1 MKFVAAP
8 ERRRDEETRWCDRK
22 EVQKSIPRLGKTL
35 GASLR
40 SPDQGCN
47 GPSREGRRMSAKHK
61 FVSIGAVAMVAAA
74 LAAGSA
80 AAEDKSKGPL
90 KVVVFSVNGA
100 SPTIHTMIETASAAA
115 KARGWTV
122 ETYDGNGDQVATN
135 NQANTFITRG
145 FDALI
150 NIASDNNQMGGVIA
164 NANQARLPFV
174 STFSGMVPGITVD
187 IGSNNVAD
195 GVIAASALAARI
207 DGEGKVLTLN
217 WTVVP
222 ALAERDA
229 GFHAVMSEYKKIKLT
244 EMEIK
249 VPGEVDDSFNKITD
263 YLTGHKNV
271 KAIWMGWDEVGVP
284 AARAVQQSHV
294 DQKPFVV
301 SMDGN
306 DAAYDLIRDG
316 TPLWLTVAY
325 DVRGMGVQAV
335 QAGAHPGGRQPFHQ
349 RPIYKKPGLITQ
361 GTGPPKGPI
370 PYFQNLPPY
379 SADIPKAN

>member
-1 MKFVAAP
+1 MFAKRSLVSVAVAA
-8 ERRRDEETRWCDRK
+8 
-22 EVQKSIPRLGKTL
+22 VL
-35 GASLR
+35 AS
-40 SPDQGCN
+40 
-47 GPSREGRRMSAKHK
+47 
-61 FVSIGAVAMVAAA
+61 A

-80 AAEDKSKGPL
+80 AAQEKSKGPL
-90 KVVVFSVNGA
+90 KVAIFSVNAA
-100 SPTIHTMIETASAAA
+100 SPTIHAMIESASAAA

-122 ETYDGNGDQVATN
+122 ENYDGNGDQVATN

-150 NIASDNNQMGGVIA
+150 NIASDNNQMAGVIA
-164 NANQARLPFV
+164 NANKAKIPFV

-195 GVIAASALAARI
+195 GVFSASALAARI
-207 DGEGKVLTLN
+207 NGEGEVLKMN
-217 WTVVP
+217 WTVLP

-229 GFHAVMSEYKKIKLT
+229 GFHAVMNEYKKIKVT

-249 VPGEVDDSFNKITD
+249 VPGQVDDTFNKVTD

-271 KAIWMGWDEVGVP
+271 KAVWMGWDEVGVA

-294 DQKPFVV
+294 EQKPFVV

-316 TPLWLTVAY
+316 SPLWLTVAY

-335 QAGAHPGGRQPFHQ
+335 QAVADAVDGKTFAERQV
-349 RPIYKKPGLITQ
+349 YKKPCLITKD
-361 GTGPPKGPI
+361 TAPPKGE
-370 PYFQNLPPY
+370 LPDFKTCILY
-379 SADIPKAN
+379 TADLPK

>member
-1 MKFVAAP
+1 MSVKH
-8 ERRRDEETRWCDRK
+8 
-22 EVQKSIPRLGKTL
+22 RLAL
-35 GASLR
+35 
-40 SPDQGCN
+40 
-47 GPSREGRRMSAKHK
+47 M
-61 FVSIGAVAMVAAA
+61 AAA
-74 LAAGSA
+74 AGAAAMLAAGPA

-90 KVVVFSVNGA
+90 KVVIFSVNGA
-100 SPTIHTMIETASAAA
+100 SPTIHTMIESATAAA

-150 NIASDNNQMGGVIA
+150 NIASDNNQMAGVIA
-164 NANQARLPFV
+164 NANKAKIPFV

-195 GVIAASALAARI
+195 GVFAASALAARI
-207 DGEGKVLTLN
+207 NGEGEVLKMN
-217 WTVVP
+217 WTVLP

-229 GFHAVMSEYKKIKLT
+229 GFHAVMNEYKKIKVT

-249 VPGEVDDSFNKITD
+249 VPGQVDDTFNKVTD

-271 KAIWMGWDEVGVP
+271 KAIWMGWDEVGVA

-306 DAAYDLIRDG
+306 DAAYDLIREG
-316 TPLWLTVAY
+316 SPLWLTVAY

-335 QAGAHPGGRQPFHQ
+335 QAVADAVDGKTFAERQ
-349 RPIYKKPGLITQ
+349 IYKKPCLIVKETA
-361 GTGPPKGPI
+361 PVKGEYPDFKTCI
-370 PYFQNLPPY
+370 LY
-379 SADIPKAN
+379 SADLPK

>member
-1 MKFVAAP
+1 MFAKRSLVSVAVAAVL
-8 ERRRDEETRWCDRK
+8 T
-22 EVQKSIPRLGKTL
+22 S
-35 GASLR
+35 
-40 SPDQGCN
+40 
-47 GPSREGRRMSAKHK
+47 
-61 FVSIGAVAMVAAA
+61 A

-80 AAEDKSKGPL
+80 AAQEKSKGPL
-90 KVVVFSVNGA
+90 KVAIFSVNAA
-100 SPTIHTMIETASAAA
+100 SPTIHAMIESASAAA

-122 ETYDGNGDQVATN
+122 ENYDGNGDQVATN

-150 NIASDNNQMGGVIA
+150 NIASDNNQMAGVIA
-164 NANQARLPFV
+164 NANKAKIPFV

-195 GVIAASALAARI
+195 GVFSASALAARI
-207 DGEGKVLTLN
+207 NGEGEVLKMN
-217 WTVVP
+217 WTVLP

-229 GFHAVMSEYKKIKLT
+229 GFHAVMNEYKKIKVT

-249 VPGEVDDSFNKITD
+249 VPGQVDDTFNKVTD

-271 KAIWMGWDEVGVP
+271 KAVWMGWDEVGVA

-294 DQKPFVV
+294 EQKPFVV

-316 TPLWLTVAY
+316 SPLWLTVAY

-335 QAGAHPGGRQPFHQ
+335 QAVADAVDGKTFAERQV
-349 RPIYKKPGLITQ
+349 YKKPCLITKD
-361 GTGPPKGPI
+361 TAPPKGE
-370 PYFQNLPPY
+370 LPDFKTCILY
-379 SADIPKAN
+379 TADLPK

>member
-1 MKFVAAP
+1 MFAKRSLVSVAVAA
-8 ERRRDEETRWCDRK
+8 
-22 EVQKSIPRLGKTL
+22 VL
-35 GASLR
+35 AS
-40 SPDQGCN
+40 
-47 GPSREGRRMSAKHK
+47 
-61 FVSIGAVAMVAAA
+61 A

-80 AAEDKSKGPL
+80 AAQEKSKGPL
-90 KVVVFSVNGA
+90 KVAIFSVNAA
-100 SPTIHTMIETASAAA
+100 SPTIHAMIESASAAA

-122 ETYDGNGDQVATN
+122 ENYDGNGDQVATN

-150 NIASDNNQMGGVIA
+150 NIASDNNQMAGVIA
-164 NANQARLPFV
+164 NANKAKIPFV

-195 GVIAASALAARI
+195 GVFSASALAARI
-207 DGEGKVLTLN
+207 NGEGEVLKMN
-217 WTVVP
+217 WTVLP

-229 GFHAVMSEYKKIKLT
+229 GFHAVMNEYKKIKVT

-249 VPGEVDDSFNKITD
+249 VPGQVDDTFNKVTD

-271 KAIWMGWDEVGVP
+271 KAVWMGWDEVGVA

-294 DQKPFVV
+294 EQKPFVV

-316 TPLWLTVAY
+316 SPLWLTVAY

-335 QAGAHPGGRQPFHQ
+335 QAVADSVDGKTFAERQV
-349 RPIYKKPGLITQ
+349 YKKPCLITKE
-361 GTGPPKGPI
+361 TAPPKGE
-370 PYFQNLPPY
+370 LPDFKTCILY
-379 SADIPKAN
+379 TADLPK